1 MKLCP
6 NGWYSW
12 TRGGQ
17 GSCHQRRE
25 APADFVGATFG
36 FLIVL
41 LIGIASADDT
51 PTSAPVQPDIQLA
64 SAVVVA
70 AGADTTVAKLTIYKA
85 SSVEYGTSF
94 RVDDGRIATVAHALI
109 DARGVGLGEAESRV
123 LIPLAGENAVPSK
136 IDSTNDVASFIAEV
150 TMPGLT
156 ISETSAQPGDVVALA
171 GFPRGGRMEIVTGE
185 IIARTSGAAYGIER
199 TEVYAIAAPV
209 TEGWSGGPVVN
220 GLGEVVAIVIATEG
234 ASGVTIA
241 VPIEYL
247 PIP

>member
-1 MKLCP
+1 MEVKDHAICVA
-6 NGWYSW
+6 
-12 TRGGQ
+12 
-17 GSCHQRRE
+17 RRRQISLT
-25 APADFVGATFG
+25 VGATFG

-70 AGADTTVAKLTIYKA
+70 AGADNIDPNTVAKLTIYKA
-85 SSVEYGTSF
+85 GTVEYGTSF

-109 DARGVGLGEAESRV
+109 DARGVGLGEGESELLV
-123 LIPLAGENAVPSK
+123 PLSGGDAAPSK
-136 IDSTNDVASFIAEV
+136 IDRVNDVASFIVEV

-156 ISETSAQPGDVVALA
+156 ISETWAQPGDVVALA

-185 IIARTSGAAYGIER
+185 IIARTSGADYGIER

-220 GLGEVVAIVIATEG
+220 GLGEVVAIVIATEA
-234 ASGVTIA
+234 ASGVTLA
-241 VPIEYL
+241 VPISYL